1 VSPSSARECD
11 VFLSYA
17 REDWPQVE
25 PVARRLSESGLDV
38 FIDLWYV
45 APGKPWQVV
54 LENALS
60 SCRAVAVFIGPGG
73 LTGWQRRESE
83 FSLDQQRTT
92 GLPVIPVLLPRSEP
106 VSGFLRLN
114 SWVDMRGG
122 IDDPIAFDAL
132 IAGID
137 GRAPGPP
144 AEEQIRNVRG
154 EISPYR
160 GLASFREEDA
170 PFFFGREV
178 FVDRLAEA
186 VETNSM
192 VAVVGPSGGGK
203 SSVVRA
209 GLIPR
214 LRRADST
221 HASEIVVMVPGAHPV
236 ERLAQALLPLL
247 EPQLGEVKRLAQ
259 VSELAT
265 LLTAEALS
273 LRTVVSRVLEK
284 QPGTSRF
291 VLVVD
296 QWEELYTLASSHDC
310 DLFVRQLLGSADGR
324 QLSVVLTMR
333 GSFYGEALRMRAL
346 ADRLQGAVVNL
357 STMSP
362 DEVRSAVVKPAELA
376 GLEFESG
383 LVDRILG
390 DVGGEPGNL
399 PLLEFLLFELW
410 QSRRGSMLLHSV
422 YDEIGG
428 VQGAIA
434 NRANR
439 TMARMKADEPRVRQI
454 FSRLVQTGVYI
465 EDTRRRIRMDDLP
478 ETDRKLVRILADER
492 LLVTRFEQTTQVET
506 VEVAHEALI
515 RHWDRLGQ
523 WLAGDREF
531 LLWRERLRS
540 EVDDWRTADEDADAL
555 LRGRQLVE
563 AEGWLADRADDLNE
577 GEIDFIKRSTANR
590 ENEERTRKHDELV
603 ASARAAAIFPSRAF
617 IGLAILS
624 VLTLSLFVPA
634 REGWL
639 IWTGEYWSDWPTVAY
654 WLAQIGRFATL
665 YTPVVVVAALYSF
678 SVWVDR
684 AEDVYEIDAA
694 RGPWYRIRTA
704 VLPFRRVAR
713 LWELTGRLQTSAHE
727 RLRLFLW
734 RLLWPIALILG
745 VVEDLWWWGTVG
757 RDWEPIWW
765 TGVFVART
773 ITVIVVVALTLHL
786 IKVTSSFAP
795 PNELSKTPGTA
806 NNAKADSRP
815 EGVGRDP
822 VSTAG
827 R

>member
-1 VSPSSARECD
+1 MSPSSAREYD

-17 REDWPQVE
+17 REDWPLVE
-25 PVARRLSESGLDV
+25 PVARRLRESGLDV
-38 FIDLWYV
+38 FVDHWYV

-54 LENALS
+54 LESALS

-122 IDDPIAFDAL
+122 IDDPIAFEAL

-137 GRAPGPP
+137 GRAPGPS
-144 AEEQIRNVRG
+144 AEEKIRDVRR

-186 VETNSM
+186 VGTSSM

-221 HASEIVVMVPGAHPV
+221 DASEIVVMVPGAHPV

-259 VSELAT
+259 VSELT
-265 LLTAEALS
+265 SLLSAEGLS

-296 QWEELYTLASSHDC
+296 QWEELYTLASAEDR

-324 QLSVVLTMR
+324 QLTVVLTMR
-333 GSFYGEALRMRAL
+333 GSFYGEALRTRAL

-357 STMSP
+357 SAMSP
-362 DEVRSAVVKPAELA
+362 DEVRSAVVRPAELA

-390 DVGGEPGNL
+390 DVGDEPGNL

-410 QSRRGSMLLHSV
+410 QGRRGSMLLHSV

-439 TMARMKADEPRVRQI
+439 TVARMKADEPRVRQI
-454 FSRLVQTGVYI
+454 FSRLVQTGVNI

-478 ETDRKLVRILADER
+478 EADRELVRVLADER
-492 LLVTRFEQTTQVET
+492 LLVTRFEQTAQVET

-515 RHWDRLGQ
+515 RNWDRLGQ
-523 WLAGDREF
+523 WLAADREF

-540 EVDDWRTADEDADAL
+540 EVDDWRAADEDPDAL

-563 AEGWLADRADDLNE
+563 AEGWLADRADDLNA
-577 GEIDFIKRSTANR
+577 GEKDFIERSTANR
-590 ENEERTRKHDELV
+590 EHEERVRRHDELV
-603 ASARAAAIFPSRAF
+603 VSAQAAAIFPSRAF
-617 IGLAILS
+617 IGLAFLS
-624 VLTLSLFVPA
+624 VLTLGLYVPP
-634 REGWL
+634 RSRWL
-639 IWTGEYWSDWPTVAY
+639 IWAGDWSDWSTVARA
-654 WLAQIGRFATL
+654 LERVGFFATL
-665 YTPVVVVAALYSF
+665 YSPIMVVAALYSF

-684 AEDVYEIDAA
+684 AEDVYEIGVA

-713 LWELTGRLQTSAHE
+713 LWGRIGLLQTAAHE
-727 RLRLFLW
+727 RLRLDVW
-734 RLLWPIALILG
+734 RLLWPIALVLA
-745 VVEDLWWWGTVG
+745 VVEDLGWWGIVG
-757 RDWEPIWW
+757 SDWESIWW
-765 TGVFVART
+765 AGIVVART
-773 ITVIVVVALTLHL
+773 ITVIVVVVLTLHV
-786 IKVTSSFAP
+786 ITVTSSFATSA
-795 PNELSKTPGTA
+795 ELSTA
-806 NNAKADSRP
+806 TGIAISATTADSP
-815 EGVGRDP
+815 GGVGGDP
-822 VSTAG
+822 LSTG